1 MRYGLPGA
9 ASLLFLVGVAAGTGL
24 QVSSANAQGFATAV
38 ATAATA
44 PAASTAAHRKSSSAA
59 RSSAGRMTSDTH
71 SSAKRYFV
79 EFRARNAESYG
90 HMYVMYGEVNER
102 HEIIK
107 SEIAGFFPAGDGQ
120 HCLNCS
126 VTNWTVGHV
135 LPVPSEIG
143 ASDGDLEEQYVLA
156 RFRVWLD
163 AAQYRKLVAYIN
175 ERKAHR
181 GPWNA
186 FFANCVTFG
195 RDVALALDLNMPF
208 YMRTPSIIMYPKDVV
223 EALRNANG
231 VHEEQGPLKDAPGAL
246 PVEVR
251 TDVASKKAQPEGGQS
266 PEGEQPEGAT
276 PAKATAPTSPT
287 TPTSFNSKRQHPAK
301 MAASTI
307 H

>member
-9 ASLLFLVGVAAGTGL
+9 ASLLFLVGVAAGTSL
-24 QVSSANAQGFATAV
+24 HVPSANAQGFTTAV
-38 ATAATA
+38 AAASTA
-44 PAASTAAHRKSSSAA
+44 PAASAASQKKSASAA
-59 RSSAGRMTSDTH
+59 RMTSDGHSSDGH

-143 ASDGDLEEQYVLA
+143 VSDGDLEEQYVLA

-163 AAQYRKLVAYIN
+163 AAQYRKVVAYIN

-195 RDVALALDLNMPF
+195 RDVALALDLKMPF
-208 YMRTPSIIMYPKDVV
+208 YMRTPSIVMYPKDVV
-223 EALRNANG
+223 EALRDANG
-231 VHEEQGPLKDAPGAL
+231 VHADQGPLKDAPGAL
-246 PVEVR
+246 PVEVK
-251 TDVASKKAQPEGGQS
+251 TDVASKKAQPEGGSSEGGSSAKAAAPATSHSKKQL
-266 PEGEQPEGAT
+266 GEQ
-276 PAKATAPTSPT
+276 
-287 TPTSFNSKRQHPAK
+287 QDPAK
-301 MAASTI
+301 MASTI